1 MKSTLSKKRE
11 KIDVLFLVE
20 HIDRELESIKNIE
33 KFLSKKNYSSIILS
47 ISFDIYR
54 LLDFEV
60 KLIVVPFI
68 VHKNDWPAK
77 FIRELYNKEIQI
89 LNFNWEQ
96 LLSPSNITYK
106 KPRDNFVRNEVYHI
120 AWSKNFRNFLI
131 ENGVH
136 EQKIKITGNPSYEI
150 INKLFK
156 KKDNLRTWLSQE
168 LNLKIEKKWI
178 FLPMNYGWAFSSD
191 NFIKRK
197 IKNGYPEEYAWHY
210 KEYSIKCLNL
220 FPDFVSE
227 INDDYEIIIRP
238 HPSITCD
245 QYKRFFLRKLQKIP
259 KNIYF
264 DRTMSVREWIVSSD
278 IVGSSW
284 STSVWDA
291 YNLGIPSFLFT
302 PIERPEFLNT
312 WWNDKVLNINN
323 FSQYYL
329 SKSKNAPNQRIQ
341 TSTYLFE
348 FISTI
353 INNQFFIKPNP
364 LYKLSKKTI
373 IKLVRS
379 FFYYKKIFKSK
390 SKEYDRFEMIK
401 S

>member
-1 MKSTLSKKRE
+1 
-11 KIDVLFLVE
+11 
-20 HIDRELESIKNIE
+20 
-33 KFLSKKNYSSIILS
+33 
-47 ISFDIYR
+47 
-54 LLDFEV
+54 
-60 KLIVVPFI
+60 
-68 VHKNDWPAK
+68 
-77 FIRELYNKEIQI
+77 
-89 LNFNWEQ
+89 
-96 LLSPSNITYK
+96 
-106 KPRDNFVRNEVYHI
+106 
-120 AWSKNFRNFLI
+120 
-131 ENGVH
+131 
-136 EQKIKITGNPSYEI
+136 
-150 INKLFK
+150 
-156 KKDNLRTWLSQE
+156 
-168 LNLKIEKKWI
+168 
-178 FLPMNYGWAFSSD
+178 
-191 NFIKRK
+191 
-197 IKNGYPEEYAWHY
+197 
-210 KEYSIKCLNL
+210 
-220 FPDFVSE
+220 
-227 INDDYEIIIRP
+227 
-238 HPSITCD
+238 
-245 QYKRFFLRKLQKIP
+245 
-259 KNIYF
+259 
-264 DRTMSVREWIVSSD
+264 MSVREWIVSSD